1 MSCGSQ
7 WSQVALVLSTP
18 RVVAAA
24 GWDGR
29 QHGALPEA
37 PHGKAPS
44 TVGSDEYNL
53 SLIHI

>member
-44 TVGSDEYNL
+44 TVGSDEYNWC
-53 SLIHI
+53 